1 MDGLF
6 VYNMGR
12 IQIIFQIS
20 GNLSA
25 EIEVKILIQIF
36 IAEDELIGETK
47 IRKMRNNEWPIQQSI
62 L

>member
-1 MDGLF
+1 
-6 VYNMGR
+6 MGR

-25 EIEVKILIQIF
+25 EIEVKLLIQIF